1 MNVFSY
7 IRVSGK
13 SQIAGD
19 GPDRQRDSIK
29 YFCDSQKLNLLGEKF
44 EKGVSGTVD
53 VMDRPAFREILDEV
67 ESRRRAK
74 GEVVDAIVVERADR
88 LARDLMISEMLLKEC
103 RERNLKVFSAD
114 RGALIDIASDGSD
127 PTQVLIR
134 QVISAI
140 SQWEKTMLVLK
151 LKKARDRIKAATGK
165 CGGAWRYDEKPEG
178 RTLLAIF
185 DNLDTGTLS
194 LRGLARL
201 LNDGGIRTFKGSIWR
216 APDVSDMRKRVK
228 KLKENNLWHGRIVIQ

>member
-1 MNVFSY
+1 MITVVSY
-7 IRVSGK
+7 IRVSSKG
-13 SQIAGD
+13 QLDGD
-19 GPDRQRDSIK
+19 GPERQRDSISA
-29 YFCDSQKLNLLGEKF
+29 FGNAHSLLDVQEFF

-53 VMDRPAFREILDEV
+53 GFDRPALSALFDHLETRPSI
-67 ESRRRAK
+67 RA
-74 GEVVDAIVVERADR
+74 VVIERMDR
-88 LARDLMISEMLLKEC
+88 LARDLMVQEFTLAEFRKRGIA
-103 RERNLKVFSAD
+103 VYAAD
-114 RGALIDIASDGSD
+114 QGNLIDMAADGSD
-127 PTQVLIR
+127 PTRTLIR
-134 QVISAI
+134 QILGAL